1 MTSTVRTLPTYEKK
15 SSRKRCLFL
24 FHIKWGRWTYSL
36 KQHFDILVLIYISF
50 FFISACCSSDV
61 GTATQTSTKT
71 SAALTS
77 SSKTPKMRTFPAPAP
92 AEPAKGPFRGGPA
105 YRAWAPPEKQWEKQ
119 EAKKK
124 SNETRIEVQD
134 EWDEEG
140 NLTRTTIKKIIT
152 PDWKIKTETTVEEIP
167 AEEAAKYRN

>member
-1 MTSTVRTLPTYEKK
+1 
-15 SSRKRCLFL
+15 
-24 FHIKWGRWTYSL
+24 
-36 KQHFDILVLIYISF
+36 
-50 FFISACCSSDV
+50 
-61 GTATQTSTKT
+61 
-71 SAALTS
+71 
-77 SSKTPKMRTFPAPAP
+77 MRTFPAPAP

-119 EAKKK
+119 DAKKK